1 MPYTNAEKDFD
12 RAKEL
17 RTRAKSVPDAG
28 AKRSLIDAATRL
40 DRRGA
45 RKASKLGR
53 TSKRKNT
60 VKVG

>member
-17 RTRAKSVPDAG
+17 RNRAKSVPDAS
-28 AKRSLIDAATRL
+28 AKRSLLDAATRL

-45 RKASKLGR
+45 RKASQLGR
-53 TSKRKNT
+53 ARKRAPR
-60 VKVG
+60 VQV